1 MSHPFFVVKTVVI
14 LWPFKNVFLNDFSP
28 KMSPDE

>member
-14 LWPFKNVFLNDFSP
+14 LWPFKNVFLNNPSQKSLDN
-28 KMSPDE
+28 E